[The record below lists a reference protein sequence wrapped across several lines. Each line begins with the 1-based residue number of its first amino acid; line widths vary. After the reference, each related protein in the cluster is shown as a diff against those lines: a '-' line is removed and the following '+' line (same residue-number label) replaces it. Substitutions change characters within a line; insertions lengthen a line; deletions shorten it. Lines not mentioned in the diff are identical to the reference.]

1 MAESIHDFFQKHYG
15 NIMSS
20 TIYAPSVEQINPV
33 KSSQAGTD
41 NLSYEAAVEYLDTY
55 QPMDVLDEGPK
66 LNLESLVVLPS
77 QAEFDVAANQDNF
90 GAFHHENSVDRDLR
104 YIVERFSWPKDDPEV
119 SEFKLIG
126 GLTTSFLPNTPIS
139 KHDSL
144 KSINQTDIDE
154 GIERIYQIIEQ
165 MLGFNPD
172 SKSEKRLRVVFML
185 PESMSE
191 SVIPQF
197 IYRARCEDF
206 SRAFPLLT
214 ELIPEIEFY
223 NVLINLGAEDGFTME
238 KLYQNIEPLMISA
251 QPVLTEEMYHD
262 IVDPYRQ

>member
-77 QAEFDVAANQDNF
+77 QAEFDVNANQDDF
-90 GAFHHENSVDRDLR
+90 SAFHQENPVDRDLR

-119 SEFKLIG
+119 SEFKLVG
-126 GLTTSFLPNTPIS
+126 GLTTSFLLHTSTSN
-139 KHDSL
+139 HDSL
-144 KSINQTDIDE
+144 KTISQTDIDE
-154 GIERIYQIIEQ
+154 GTECIYQIIEQ
-165 MLGFNPD
+165 MLALNPD
-172 SKSEKRLRVVFML
+172 SKSEKRLRVVFVL
-185 PESMSE
+185 PDSMSE
-191 SVIPQF
+191 SLIPQF
-197 IYRARCEDF
+197 IYRARREDF

-238 KLYQNIEPLMISA
+238 KLYQNIEPLMVSS
-251 QPVLTEEMYHD
+251 QPVLTDEMYHA
-262 IVDPYRQ
+262 VVAPYRQ